1 MEVDIKKLLEHLN
14 PHCTRALE
22 GASGLCITRN
32 HYEVAAEHLLL
43 QLLEDAKTDLPLI
56 LRHYEIDP
64 AKWEKR
70 LLQELEI
77 LRDGNPGR
85 PVFSP
90 NLIRLFEQ
98 AWMLSSLELGLAEI
112 RSGALL
118 AILVDNPMRYGIHYL
133 DGIDKLFLDG
143 IKKEFDSVVHVSEE
157 QSAALAAEQGAGRP
171 IGRGA
176 DNSALKRFTTD
187 YTARARDGEI
197 DPVLG
202 RDREIRQMI
211 DILARRRKNNPITV
225 GEAGVGK
232 TAVVEGLALKVAQG
246 EVPDIIREV
255 SILGLDIGLL
265 QAGASVKGEFENRLN
280 SVISEVK
287 ASETP
292 IILFIDEAHTLI
304 GAGGAAGTGDAA
316 NLLKPALA
324 RGELRTIAATTWSE
338 YKKYFE
344 KDPAL
349 ARRFQLVK
357 LDEPSAEQAVGI
369 LRGIKSIY
377 EKAHGVYVRD
387 EAIVAAAH
395 LSARYISGR
404 QLPDKAVDVLDT
416 ACARVKIS
424 LTTKPSVVEDLER
437 KIHSLTRELNGLKR
451 DVDSLRSSDGAR
463 VDQLEN
469 EIAELQDELERAL
482 ETWELEREA
491 VQKVVELRKRQEE
504 ASGDTEDEL
513 GEEAEP
519 DAELANAID
528 ELERLQGDRGH
539 IDYEVTSDVV
549 GRVISDWTGIPI
561 GNLVKD
567 DAQALLGFRESLQ
580 SWVRGQ
586 DHAIDLIDSGIRT
599 AKAGLQNPEQPLG
612 VFLLTGPSGVGKTE
626 MARGVANLLFGG
638 DAYLTTINM
647 SEYQEKH
654 AVSRLIGS
662 SAGYVGYGEGGVLT
676 EAIRQRPYS
685 VLLLDEVE
693 KADLEVLNLFYQVFD
708 KGELADG
715 EGRVI
720 DFRNTVIFLTSN
732 LASDTIM
739 DLCQGEDEKPM
750 DDVIEAV
757 RPQLQR
763 HFKPALLARMAVIP
777 FYPLKGEVVNEIVQV
792 KLGKVANRLAESQGL
807 ELAYDDDVVRRIS
820 ERCTDSES
828 GARNIDHLLNKTL
841 LPQISTEILRNIG
854 SDREFTR
861 VVVSVGEE
869 GRFKTEMA

>member
-14 PHCTRALE
+14 PYCTRALE
-22 GASGLCITRN
+22 GASGLCITRG
-32 HYEVAAEHLLL
+32 HYEVAAEHLLV
-43 QLLEDAKTDLPLI
+43 QLLEDPKSDVPLI

-64 AKWEKR
+64 AHWQKQ
-70 LLQELEI
+70 LQRELET

-90 NLIRLFEQ
+90 NLIRWFEQ

-118 AILVDNPMRYGIHYL
+118 GILAENPMRYGTHYL
-133 DGIDKLFLDG
+133 DGIQKLSLEG
-143 IKKEFDSVVHVSEE
+143 IRKEFHNVIHVSEE
-157 QSAALAAEQGAGRP
+157 QSAALAAEQAPGGQAP
-171 IGRGA
+171 GRGA
-176 DNSALKRFTTD
+176 GNSALKRFTTD
-187 YTARARDGEI
+187 YTARAKAGEI

-202 RDREIRQMI
+202 RDREIRQII

-246 EVPDIIREV
+246 EVPDIIKDV

-287 ASETP
+287 SSEQP

-357 LDEPSAEQAVGI
+357 LDEPTAEQAVGI
-369 LRGIKSIY
+369 LRGLRSVY
-377 EKAHGVYVRD
+377 EQAHEVYIRD
-387 EAIVAAAH
+387 EAISAAAH

-424 LTTKPSVVEDLER
+424 LTTKPPMVDDLER
-437 KIHSLTRELNGLKR
+437 QIHSMSRELTGLKR
-451 DVDSLRSSDGAR
+451 DVDSGRSSDTAR
-463 VDQLEN
+463 VDQLDR
-469 EIAELQDELERAL
+469 EISELRDELELAL
-482 ETWELEREA
+482 ASWERERDA
-491 VQKVVELRKRQEE
+491 VHKVVELRKKQAE
-504 ASGDTEDEL
+504 AEADSD
-513 GEEAEP
+513 GEEQQLNP
-519 DAELANAID
+519 ELAAAIE
-528 ELERLQGDRGH
+528 ELEALQDERGH
-539 IDYEVTSDVV
+539 IDYEVTAGVV

-567 DAQALLGFRESLQ
+567 DAEALLGFRDSLR

-586 DHAIDLIDSGIRT
+586 DHAIDLIDSGVRT

-612 VFLLTGPSGVGKTE
+612 VFLLAGPSGVGKTE
-626 MARGVANLLFGG
+626 TALGVANLLFGG

-654 AVSRLIGS
+654 SVSRLIGS

-732 LASDTIM
+732 LASDIIM
-739 DLCQGEDEKPM
+739 DMCQGEQEKSMDE
-750 DDVIEAV
+750 VVEGI

-777 FYPLKGEVVNEIVQV
+777 YYPLKGEVLNDIVRV
-792 KLGKVANRLAESQGL
+792 KLDKVAKRLAANQGL
-807 ELAYDDDVVRRIS
+807 ELTYGDEVVEKIT

-841 LPQISTEILRNIG
+841 LPQISTAILQSIG
-854 SDREFTR
+854 NEQEYTR
-861 VVVSVGEE
+861 MGITVGED
-869 GRFKTEMA
+869 GRFVCEIA